1 VPGDAVPVIF
11 SEYDPTWVE
20 FRPHSAV
27 FVELSDRLVG
37 EVGQFTVKPLTWPG
51 ARVTEPTKSKVLFIE
66 TVITAPEA
74 PLLKFVRGPTAKAK
88 PPT

>member
-1 VPGDAVPVIF
+1 VIF
-11 SEYDPTWVE
+11 SEYDPTCVE
-20 FRPHSAV
+20 FRPHEAV

-37 EVGQFTVKPLTWPG
+37 DAGQFTLKPLTWLEVI
-51 ARVTEPTKSKVLFIE
+51 ATEPTKSKVLFIE

-74 PLLKFVRGPTAKAK
+74 PLLKFVRGRTAKAN